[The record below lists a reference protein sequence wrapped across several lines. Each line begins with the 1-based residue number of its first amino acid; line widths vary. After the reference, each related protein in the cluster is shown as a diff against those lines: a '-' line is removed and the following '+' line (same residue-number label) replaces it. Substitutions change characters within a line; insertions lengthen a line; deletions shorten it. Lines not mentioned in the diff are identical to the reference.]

1 MSPLSPA
8 AATTGAA
15 PDSWFSH
22 LAVEVAGEETGAE
35 WLEAVNA
42 EEYSSLK
49 KRRFRAGQARV

>member
-1 MSPLSPA
+1 MSPLSSA

-49 KRRFRAGQARV
+49 